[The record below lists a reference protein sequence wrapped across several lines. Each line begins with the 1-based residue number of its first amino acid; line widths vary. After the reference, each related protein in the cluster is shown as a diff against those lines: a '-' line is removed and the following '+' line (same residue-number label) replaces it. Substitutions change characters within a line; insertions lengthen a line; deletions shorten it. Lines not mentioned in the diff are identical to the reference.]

1 MSGLIDA
8 ALDRR
13 WRMAALVPREHR
25 PLAWPRP
32 MSTAQIQSAHDEGRL
47 AGDVED
53 AKCGRAP

>member
-1 MSGLIDA
+1 
-8 ALDRR
+8 
-13 WRMAALVPREHR
+13 MAALVTREHR

-32 MSTAQIQSAHDEGRL
+32 MSTAEIQSAHDEGRL